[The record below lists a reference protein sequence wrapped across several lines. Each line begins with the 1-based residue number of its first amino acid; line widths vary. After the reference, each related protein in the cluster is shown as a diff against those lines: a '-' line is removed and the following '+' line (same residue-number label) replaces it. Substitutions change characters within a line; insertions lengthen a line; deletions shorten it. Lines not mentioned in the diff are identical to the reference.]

1 MKIGVFDSGIGGLT
15 VLKALTEV
23 SPNNEYIYFGDTLN
37 LPYGEKKVDEL
48 KELSNKII
56 EFLISHNVD
65 AIVIACGTLSS
76 TIYESAK
83 AKYDIKIYDIINP
96 IIKSIQKTN
105 LKKVLLLGTEKTI
118 QSKLFEEKLAKTGV
132 EVYTKACPKF
142 VPIIENK
149 LNEPLITALGEY
161 LYDFK
166 DLGIEVIIPGCT
178 HYGLISEEISDYTK
192 IPCLDV
198 GLLVAEEV
206 NPTYSIN
213 DIKIYFSKITP
224 EIKEAVTLIFGDLE
238 IIEKVL

>member
-1 MKIGVFDSGIGGLT
+1 MRIGVFDSGVGGLT

-23 SPNNEYIYFGDTLN
+23 SPNNEYIYFGDSLH
-37 LPYGEKKVDEL
+37 LPYGEKKIDDLL
-48 KELSNKII
+48 KYTKNII
-56 EFLISHNVD
+56 EFLKSQDVE

-76 TIYESAK
+76 TVYDYVK
-83 AKYDIKIYDIINP
+83 NKYDVKIYDIITP
-96 IIKSIQKTN
+96 IVKSIQKTN

-118 QSKLFEEKLAKTGV
+118 QTRLFEEKLAKAGV

-149 LNEPLITALGEY
+149 INDPLITAIGEY

-166 DLGIEVIIPGCT
+166 GLGIEVIIPGCT
-178 HYGLISEEISDYTK
+178 HYGLIAEEISEYTK
-192 IPCLDV
+192 IPCLDI
-198 GLLVAEEV
+198 GLLVAEAV

-224 EIKEAVTLIFGDLE
+224 DIKEAVEDIFGDIE
-238 IIEKVL
+238 IIEKVV

>member
-15 VLKALTEV
+15 ILKALTEV

-37 LPYGEKKVDEL
+37 LPYGDKKVDEL

-56 EFLISHNVD
+56 KFLISHNVE

-76 TIYESAK
+76 TIYDSVK
-83 AKYDIKIYDIINP
+83 TNYDVKIYDIINP

-118 QSKLFEEKLAKTGV
+118 QTKLFEEKLSKIGI
-132 EVYTKACPKF
+132 EVFVKACPKF

-149 LNEPLITALGEY
+149 IDEPLVTAIGEY

-178 HYGLISEEISDYTK
+178 HYGLISEEISEYTK
-192 IPCLDV
+192 IPCLDI
-198 GLLVAEEV
+198 GLLIAEEV
-206 NPTYSIN
+206 NPTYSIS
-213 DIKIYFSKITP
+213 DVKIYFSKVTP
-224 EIKEAVTLIFGDLE
+224 EIKEAVNLIFGDLE

>member
-1 MKIGVFDSGIGGLT
+1 M
-15 VLKALTEV
+15 
-23 SPNNEYIYFGDTLN
+23 
-37 LPYGEKKVDEL
+37 PYGEKRVDEL
-48 KELSNKII
+48 KQLSNKII
-56 EFLISHNVD
+56 EFLISHEVD

-76 TIYESAK
+76 TIYDSVK
-83 AKYDIKIYDIINP
+83 SKYDVKIYDIINP

-118 QSKLFEEKLAKTGV
+118 QAKLFEEKLAKAGV

-149 LNEPLITALGEY
+149 INEPLITAIGEY

-166 DLGIEVIIPGCT
+166 DLDIEVIIPGCT
-178 HYGLISEEISDYTK
+178 HYGLISEEISEYTK
-192 IPCLDV
+192 IPCLDI

-224 EIKEAVTLIFGDLE
+224 EIKEAVNLIFGDLE